1 MSKLFIIGSLSNM
14 DYIKKVGDVYR
25 RQGYEVTTVHNQPF
39 KTPSEIVLNTYRTI
53 EETDAVIAVTK
64 KDGSFGDGTTYEI
77 AFTSHIGKPVRV
89 INHIEIDKMVKPTLN
104 EYEKKFLEIL
114 RPNFYIAR
122 DKKGGL
128 YAYADKPTKCNQEW
142 ATNNGNYYWL
152 NLTTNSYM
160 HPSIKFD
167 FITWD
172 DEEPWKVENLL
183 KLDVA

>member
-1 MSKLFIIGSLSNM
+1 MNMSKLFIIGSLSNM

-77 AFTSHIGKPVRV
+77 AFASHIGKPVRV
-89 INHIEIDKMVKPTLN
+89 LNHIDIDKMVKPTLN
-104 EYEKKFLEIL
+104 EKERKFLEL
-114 RPNFYIAR
+114 LNPDHYMAR
-122 DKKGGL
+122 DEDGAL
-128 YAYADKPTKCNQEW
+128 YIHNHKPDRGHHGW
-142 ATNNGNYYWL
+142 IVGRINNLAITPWEFL
-152 NLTTNSYM
+152 D
-160 HPSIKFD
+160 PSIKFD

-172 DEEPWKVENLL
+172 DEKPWKIEDLL
-183 KLDVA
+183 KLD